1 MKHKISLEQIEK
13 FISPAPSN
21 KPILFEVFTD
31 YHDESLALEMI
42 RNLDSDALGFL
53 KKKIKENVNYALIET
68 IRKFF
73 QI

>member
-1 MKHKISLEQIEK
+1 
-13 FISPAPSN
+13 
-21 KPILFEVFTD
+21 
-31 YHDESLALEMI
+31 MI